1 MSEESKKK
9 RTQIDE
15 DYYLDADSHQ
25 ILLQRRSIVGKG
37 ENKGQE
43 TFVTEGYY
51 GTVTEALTNYSRI
64 LTREAIGNCETIEA
78 LLDEIKIIEK
88 KIEEVLGG
96 Y

>member
-1 MSEESKKK
+1 MTEDKNK
-9 RTQIDE
+9 RTKID
-15 DYYLDADSHQ
+15 DNYFLGKDSHQ
-25 ILLQRRSIVGKG
+25 VLLQRRSIVNKG

-43 TFVTEGYY
+43 TFVTEGYH

-64 LTREAIGNCETIEA
+64 LTREAIGNRETIEA